1 MLAGCGGSQPPIGA
15 PGATQQ
21 ASAITHAARGKS
33 WMLPEAKRRDLLYL
47 TSPYRVTIYTFP
59 PAHKV
64 GKLSIPSELLYGEC
78 TDAVGDVF
86 IVDANYGA
94 YEYPHGGTTMVA
106 SIQNPLPNSH
116 GCAIDPVTGNL
127 AIASAGGKK
136 VLSIFR
142 YNPKRGW
149 RFAKTYADATMKYA
163 YYCTYDSGGNLYID
177 GTPRSQSG
185 FVLAEQTSGASK
197 LTDISMN
204 KSLGGPGEVQWD
216 GSYLAIGDITVSPSV
231 VYRFR

>member
-1 MLAGCGGSQPPIGA
+1 MRGIAAADRRAGRDAAKPRGHG
-15 PGATQQ
+15 
-21 ASAITHAARGKS
+21 HADRSGKS

-127 AIASAGGKK
+127 AIADPAKK

-142 YNPKRGW
+142 YNSETR
-149 RFAKTYADATMKYA
+149 
-163 YYCTYDSGGNLYID
+163 
-177 GTPRSQSG
+177 
-185 FVLAEQTSGASK
+185 LALRK
-197 LTDISMN
+197 DLRRCDD
-204 KSLGGPGEVQWD
+204 EVR
-216 GSYLAIGDITVSPSV
+216 LLLHI
-231 VYRFR
+231 